1 MGNKKNMQE
10 HFEYVSCLKWSWM
23 IEWNVIFKNENNEK
37 LGNQLKQNITN
48 NFDI

>member
-1 MGNKKNMQE
+1 
-10 HFEYVSCLKWSWM
+10 M